1 MKEIKMEDEGKLTS
15 GITLAHDVNGKNK
28 SAYEMRLKFLRDQL
42 SNLRS
47 ERRAGLEEGL
57 KKGREEERKKI
68 LCNMAAKGMKIMDIV
83 GLTEEVQKLLEE

>member
-1 MKEIKMEDEGKLTS
+1 MEDEGKLTS

-28 SAYEMRLKFLRDQL
+28 STYEMRLKFLRDQL

-68 LCNMAAKGMKIMDIV
+68 VRNMAAKGMKITDIADIV